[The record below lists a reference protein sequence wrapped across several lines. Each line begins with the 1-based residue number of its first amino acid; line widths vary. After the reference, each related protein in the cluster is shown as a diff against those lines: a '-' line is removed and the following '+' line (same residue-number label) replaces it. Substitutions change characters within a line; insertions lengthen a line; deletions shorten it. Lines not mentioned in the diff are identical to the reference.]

1 MYIGYHIWIIN
12 IYKFDWTCP
21 KHSAESICL
30 IFWTKFLNSNIYIF
44 SILSIIKAKENKKPA
59 IKADSEEEEEEEEI
73 EIPSSKSKTRISNSS
88 RKAPKTDASDDDTS
102 TKADEDETSSTT
114 SSKKHKVRLFL
125 TANRNPKHKKIKTF
139 IRRLLNSSK
148 TGHTY

>member
-1 MYIGYHIWIIN
+1 MDIILFLHT
-12 IYKFDWTCP
+12 YKFDWTFIRNIQPNLICP
-21 KHSAESICL
+21 IFWIKFLESI
-30 IFWTKFLNSNIYIF
+30 IYIF

-114 SSKKHKVRLFL
+114 SSKKHKVRLFS
-125 TANRNPKHKKIKTF
+125 TADGNPKHNNARKIKKF
-139 IRRLLNSSK
+139 IKRLK
-148 TGHTY
+148 